1 MTTEEIAVRTV
12 GLNQIVLDDQIQTR
26 PLDEYTVGLYA
37 EAMEQD
43 PAQVWICAEMFPPL
57 RVVQEGDKYWLWDG
71 FHRFA
76 ALKRVGKKEFVCE
89 IKQGTKRDAFL
100 LSLGANFRHG
110 KPRDA
115 ATLRAIIEKIER
127 DPELNKKTDK
137 EIAELVNMSKSRVSK
152 IRQEIRQSTS
162 FSSCTGHIG
171 NAVSTIPQNRIIK
184 PETQILEELEEEL
197 ATENPV
203 NLGKEMLNQA
213 KQTTEKRQETSVE
226 EEGES
231 EEDLEIE
238 DDDDDKPKVPVDSG
252 GWEIPEHL
260 REIFEQ
266 KKILTGLMRQ
276 LEIIHGQIN
285 KMIASN
291 HPVIMYLNPNAYLSA
306 YRNYHSQLRFAIP
319 YAVCRY
325 CGGDGGI
332 QKNCTVCKGVG
343 WVNEAIYHAT
353 PSSLKQ

>member
-1 MTTEEIAVRTV
+1 MTTEEIAVRPV
-12 GLNQIVLDDQIQTR
+12 ALNQIVLDDQIQTR

-43 PAQVWICAEMFPPL
+43 AEIFPPL
-57 RVVQEGDKYWLWDG
+57 KVVQEKNTYWLWDG

-89 IKQGTKRDAFL
+89 IQKGTKRDAFL

-115 ATLRAIIEKIER
+115 TTLRNIIEKIEN
-127 DPELNKKTDK
+127 DPELKRKTDG
-137 EIAELVNMSKSRVSK
+137 EIATLVNVSRPRINQLRQETRQKMSKGVSAY
-152 IRQEIRQSTS
+152 TS
-162 FSSCTGHIG
+162 GGQT
-171 NAVSTIPQNRIIK
+171 STIPQNRIIK

>member
-1 MTTEEIAVRTV
+1 MAEEIAVRPV
-12 GLNQIVLDDQIQTR
+12 ALNQIVLDEQIQTR

-43 PAQVWICAEMFPPL
+43 AEIFPPL
-57 RVVQEGDKYWLWDG
+57 KVVQEKNTYWLWDG

-89 IKQGTKRDAFL
+89 IKQGTKRDAFI

-127 DPELNKKTDK
+127 DPELNKKTDA
-137 EIAELVNMSKSRVSK
+137 EIATLVNMSRQRVNQLRLELRRRTSGAANSSN
-152 IRQEIRQSTS
+152 IGGTQSTIQP
-162 FSSCTGHIG
+162 T
-171 NAVSTIPQNRIIK
+171 NRVIK
-184 PETQILEELEEEL
+184 PETQILEELEDEL
-197 ATENPV
+197 DRESPIDKGKTPQTNPATEP
-203 NLGKEMLNQA
+203 ED
-213 KQTTEKRQETSVE
+213 E
-226 EEGES
+226 ESES
-231 EEDLEIE
+231 EEDFEIE
-238 DDDDDKPKVPVDSG
+238 EDEDDEHKAPVDKG

>member
-1 MTTEEIAVRTV
+1 MTTEEIAVRPV
-12 GLNQIVLDDQIQTR
+12 AQIVLDEQIQTR

-43 PAQVWICAEMFPPL
+43 AEIFPPL
-57 RVVQEGDKYWLWDG
+57 KVVQEKNTYWLWDG

-171 NAVSTIPQNRIIK
+171 NAVSTIQPTNRVIK
-184 PETQILEELEEEL
+184 PETQILEELEDEL
-197 ATENPV
+197 DRESPIDKCKTSQQNTATEP
-203 NLGKEMLNQA
+203 ED
-213 KQTTEKRQETSVE
+213 E
-226 EEGES
+226 ESES

-238 DDDDDKPKVPVDSG
+238 EDEDEHKAPVDKG